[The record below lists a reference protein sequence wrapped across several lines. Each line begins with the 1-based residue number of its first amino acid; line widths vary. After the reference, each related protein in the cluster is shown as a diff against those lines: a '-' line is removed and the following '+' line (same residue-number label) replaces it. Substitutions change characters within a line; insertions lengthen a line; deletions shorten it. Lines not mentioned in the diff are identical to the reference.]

1 MRQTIVGMFDSSE
14 EARNAE
20 NKLVERGFDR
30 SRIDISDRH
39 EGYDTQHTSTDRD
52 NDHKED
58 SIGHFFRSLFG
69 DTYDDNADKLTHVAR
84 KSGCIVTVHADSREE
99 AERAADILD
108 DAGAIDIDDRA
119 AQYGYAGTTGTT
131 THREGYTNM
140 EIDPATGTT
149 GRVNNDLTTGR
160 GTDRDSASMK
170 VVEEN
175 LQVGKRTVQTGGV
188 RLRSRIIER
197 PVEEHL
203 RLRKE
208 HVTVNRTPVNRA
220 ATDAE
225 LGTFKEGEVS
235 MTERAEVP
243 VVAKEARVVEEVSLN
258 KEVEVRDETIRD
270 TVRKQEVDVE
280 QLRNDSDDHL
290 TNDNTLN
297 RDNRKN

>member
-1 MRQTIVGMFDSSE
+1 MFDSSE

-20 NKLVERGFDR
+20 TRLVENGFDR

-39 EGYDTQHTSTDRD
+39 AGYNSQHTGTDRGND
-52 NDHKED
+52 NEED
-58 SIGHFFRSLFG
+58 TIGHFFRSLFG

-84 KSGCIVTVHADSREE
+84 QSGCIVTVHADSREE

-108 DAGAIDIDDRA
+108 DAGAVDIDDRA
-119 AQYGYAGTTGTT
+119 AQYGYSGGVGSHGD

-140 EIDPATGTT
+140 AIDPASSTT
-149 GRVNNDLTTGR
+149 GHLNNDL

-208 HVTVNRTPVNRA
+208 HVTINRTPVDRA
-220 ATDAE
+220 ATDTE
-225 LGTFKEGEVS
+225 LGAFKEGEVS
-235 MTERAEVP
+235 MTEHAEVP

-280 QLRNDSDDHL
+280 QLRNDSDDHTL
-290 TNDNTLN
+290 NDTTLN
-297 RDNRKN
+297 RDPNRRY